1 MNRPLPPLSQLKA
14 FEAAARLQS
23 FKLAAEELYVTP
35 AAISQHVKELE
46 SWLGIPLFER
56 QTRKVVPTSN
66 AIKLARVL
74 SDGFSSF
81 IQVIENIKDTPKQ
94 TINLS
99 TTPAFLSYWLLPRIE
114 RFYRLWPQVQ
124 INFHS
129 SVEVV
134 DLNKRD
140 VDFVIRYSE
149 PGKYTAVATLQD
161 FFSVVS
167 TPRYPLQSPAE
178 VVQQRLIS
186 FEWFLKDCEYPT
198 WAAFFHD
205 HHYAVAADQLNYLQF
220 SDESIA
226 IQATVAGQGIALMS
240 SILTQHLVDNQL
252 LYRPFPYELT
262 GLAYHLLTGNNFSPN
277 PEKTAFIEWLSQ
289 EFRLT
294 EALHQS
300 SRLKLPVQ

>member
-46 SWLGIPLFER
+46 SWLGIVLFER
-56 QTRKVVPTSN
+56 QTRKVVPTAS

-74 SDGFSSF
+74 NDGFSSF
-81 IQVIENIKDTPKQ
+81 IQVIEHIKDTPKQ

-114 RFYRLWPQVQ
+114 RFYRQWPQVQ

-129 SVEVV
+129 GLEVV

-149 PGKYTAVATLQD
+149 PGKYAALASLQD

-167 TPRYPLQSPAE
+167 TPRYTLSSPAD
-178 VVQQRLIS
+178 VARQRLIS

-198 WAAFFHD
+198 WTAFFRD
-205 HHYAVAADQLNYLQF
+205 HQHQVSTEQLNYLQF

-240 SILTQHLVDNQL
+240 NILTQYLVDNQL
-252 LYRPFPYELT
+252 LYRPFDYELT
-262 GLAYHLLTGNNFSPN
+262 GLGYHLLTGHHFTANT
-277 PEKTAFIEWLSQ
+277 EKNAFIDWLTQ

-294 EALHQS
+294 EAFHQS
-300 SRLKLPVQ
+300 SRLQLPAP

>member
-46 SWLGIPLFER
+46 SWLGISLFER
-56 QTRKVVPTSN
+56 QTRKVVPTAN
-66 AIKLARVL
+66 AIKLAKVL
-74 SDGFSSF
+74 NDGFSSF

-94 TINLS
+94 SINLS

-129 SVEVV
+129 SVETV

-149 PGKYTAVATLQD
+149 PGKYAALASLQD

-167 TPRYPLQSPAE
+167 TPRYMLNTPAD
-178 VVQQRLIS
+178 VVKQRLVS

-198 WAAFFHD
+198 WTAFFRD
-205 HHYAVAADQLNYLQF
+205 HRHQVAVQQLNYLQF

-240 SILTQHLVDNQL
+240 SILTQYLVDNQL

-262 GLAYHLLTGNNFSPN
+262 GLAYHLMTGYHFSAN
-277 PEKTAFIEWLSQ
+277 TEKNAFIEWIAQ

-300 SRLKLPVQ
+300 SRLNLPVQ

>member
-35 AAISQHVKELE
+35 AAISQHIKELE
-46 SWLGIPLFER
+46 SWLGMELFER
-56 QTRKVVPTSN
+56 QTRKVVPTGN
-66 AIKLARVL
+66 AIKLAKVL
-74 SDGFSSF
+74 NDGFSSF

-94 TINLS
+94 TLNLS

-129 SVEVV
+129 SVETV

-149 PGKYTAVATLQD
+149 PGKYDAIVSLQD

-167 TPRYPLQSPAE
+167 TPRYVLNTPAD
-178 VVQQRLIS
+178 VAAQRLIS

-198 WAAFFHD
+198 WAAFFKD
-205 HHYAVAADQLNYLQF
+205 HQHRVSAEQLNYLQF

-240 SILTQHLVDNQL
+240 SILTQYLVDNQL

-262 GLAYHLLTGNNFSPN
+262 GLAYHLLTGHNFSAN
-277 PEKTAFIEWLSQ
+277 PGKTAFIEWLRQ
-289 EFRLT
+289 EFKAT
-294 EALHQS
+294 ELLHQS
-300 SRLKLPVQ
+300 SRLNEPVQ

>member
-1 MNRPLPPLSQLKA
+1 MSRPLPPLSQLKA

-23 FKLAAEELYVTP
+23 FKQAAEELYVTP

-46 SWLGIPLFER
+46 SWLGIILFER
-56 QTRKVVPTSN
+56 QTRKVVPTAN
-66 AIKLARVL
+66 AIKLAKVL
-74 SDGFSSF
+74 NDGFSAF
-81 IQVIENIKDTPKQ
+81 IQVIENIKDIPKQ

-114 RFYRLWPQVQ
+114 RFYRMWPHVQ

-129 SVEVV
+129 GVEPV

-149 PGKYTAVATLQD
+149 PGKYAALASLQD

-167 TPRYPLQSPAE
+167 TPRYMLHSPAD
-178 VVQQRLIS
+178 VAKQRLIS

-198 WAAFFHD
+198 WAAFFS
-205 HHYAVAADQLNYLQF
+205 DQQHPVHAGQLSYLQF

-240 SILTQHLVDNQL
+240 SLLTQHLVDNQL
-252 LYRPFPYELT
+252 LYRPFPYELN
-262 GLAYHLLTGNNFSPN
+262 GLAYHLVSGNHFTANA
-277 PEKTAFIEWLSQ
+277 EKNAFIEWLGQ
-289 EFRLT
+289 EFRLADT
-294 EALHQS
+294 LHQS
-300 SRLKLPVQ
+300 SRLNLPVQ